1 MGTTSSSPPSFCK
14 LGTFKG
20 HPACLSRTRTF
31 LYQCWESSQLSRE
44 LFTPLGIASAAEQ
57 CLGQGCVL
65 SWAAASDDWLV
76 QKPKSKNL
84 ASSSSLGKF
93 PKPPCHKM
101 SLGSQLMSSWASH
114 CSSALPYL
122 PFHRYCPQG
131 IISHSPSWRRVPW
144 LREPNLWCTIHM
156 ANVSPALVNLVR
168 HDARADMM
176 SFHRQ
181 FPVTWALKCILW
193 MRIPRLSDSENQGCK
208 LRIINATLWIP
219 NPRLHKYVF
228 RLLAC

>member
-1 MGTTSSSPPSFCK
+1 MDTTLLITTILLK

-31 LYQCWESSQLSRE
+31 LYQGWESSQLSPE

-65 SWAAASDDWLV
+65 SWAAASDDWLG

-84 ASSSSLGKF
+84 ASSSSQGKF

-101 SLGSQLMSSWASH
+101 SLGSQLTSSLASH
-114 CSSALPYL
+114 CSSALSHL

-131 IISHSPSWRRVPW
+131 IISQTLSILKMCSLAQIAQP
-144 LREPNLWCTIHM
+144 
-156 ANVSPALVNLVR
+156 
-168 HDARADMM
+168 MM
-176 SFHRQ
+176 Y
-181 FPVTWALKCILW
+181 
-193 MRIPRLSDSENQGCK
+193 
-208 LRIINATLWIP
+208 
-219 NPRLHKYVF
+219 NPHG
-228 RLLAC
+228 